1 MLIGFIA
8 LSAVKTPVALN
19 KSITP
24 KHTTVTLGTR
34 QNITPGSMQKTIVD
48 IEKRIDEEEK
58 EYNKAKLQVELK
70 KKQYD
75 ILAFENSLLT
85 VEKSAADALK
95 IQNKAMGDWKAELLN
110 TAELYKTTAV
120 TKEQCEKV
128 KKDIRFIRLPYGL
141 PKDVEEL
148 LIETKVKLITAYNK
162 RIAALDYLL
171 RSTNGTNP
179 DYQAKF
185 NEGIKSAHELSSE
198 AALSIIEAKKKIGI
212 NILEQ
217 NNNAADEL
225 PENNHSYNI
234 TGIFFSKSNP
244 FVFINEKIYYI
255 NDSILDGTVT
265 NILPNKITIK
275 FANGDKDYAI
285 GDTIVR

>member
-1 MLIGFIA
+1 
-8 LSAVKTPVALN
+8 
-19 KSITP
+19 
-24 KHTTVTLGTR
+24 
-34 QNITPGSMQKTIVD
+34 MQKTIID
-48 IEKRIDEEEK
+48 IEKRIDAEER
-58 EYNKAKLQVELK
+58 EYNKAKLQVELQ

-95 IQNKAMGDWKAELLN
+95 TQNKAMGDWKAGLLN
-110 TAELYKTTAV
+110 TAELYKTTTV

-141 PKDVEEL
+141 PKEIEEL

-162 RIAALDYLL
+162 RIDTLDYLL
-171 RSTNGTNP
+171 RSTNGINP

-244 FVFINEKIYYI
+244 FVFINEKIYYV
-255 NDSILDGTVT
+255 NDSILDGTIT

-275 FANGDKDYAI
+275 FTNGDRDYAI